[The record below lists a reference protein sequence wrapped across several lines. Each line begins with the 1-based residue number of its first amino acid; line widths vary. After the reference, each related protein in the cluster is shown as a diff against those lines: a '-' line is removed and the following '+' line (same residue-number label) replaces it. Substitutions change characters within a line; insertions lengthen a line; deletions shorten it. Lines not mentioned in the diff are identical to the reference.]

1 MQGPQTPAR
10 LAAVFNAMTDAGLS
24 KSDIA
29 KIAGVHRSQVSR
41 WFTGETRPTYHTAM
55 RLAAGITHDG
65 HRELADEFVIAAGY
79 GGPAALPPEPEPTPL
94 EELLGSAEE
103 AERIRA
109 KIRARKGPQAERYIA
124 LIEEALSRPP
134 EGADGSPGHG
144 AQRDRRSG

>member
-41 WFTGETRPTYHTAM
+41 WFTGETRPTYDTAM

-65 HRELADEFVIAAGY
+65 HPELADEFVIAAGY
-79 GGPAALPPEPEPTPL
+79 GGPAPLPPEPEPTPL
-94 EELLGSAEE
+94 GGPPGRAPEGQ
-103 AERIRA
+103 RIRA
-109 KIRARKGPQAERYIA
+109 KSRARQGAQAERDIA
-124 LIEEALSRPP
+124 
-134 EGADGSPGHG
+134 
-144 AQRDRRSG
+144 

>member
-41 WFTGETRPTYHTAM
+41 WFTGETRPTYDTAM

-65 HRELADEFVIAAGY
+65 HPELADEFVIAAGY
-79 GGPAALPPEPEPTPL
+79 GGPAALPPKPEPAPL
-94 EELLGSAEE
+94 GGLLRSAAG
-103 AERIRA
+103 AEGVRA
-109 KIRARKGPQAERYIA
+109 KIPAPKGTAAEREI
-124 LIEEALSRPP
+124 
-134 EGADGSPGHG
+134 
-144 AQRDRRSG
+144 